1 MVSRDGARSGRVAK
15 RSQEGVVLNAFG
27 GTCAL
32 SGTDATVVAAIR
44 ELPVPPAPRM
54 HIGVEAGAN
63 LAQADALSRQT
74 DTRTE

>member
-1 MVSRDGARSGRVAK
+1 VAK

-63 LAQADALSRQT
+63 LAQAEAGANLAQADALSRQT